1 MGTAPLGY
9 INKIN
14 EARKKYI
21 APKEDEATILKWAF
35 QELASGRFN
44 TDRSGN

>member
-14 EARKKYI
+14 ESRKKYI
-21 APKEDEATILKWAF
+21 APKEDESDILKWAF
-35 QELASGRFN
+35 EELASGRFN
-44 TDRSGN
+44 TEQV